1 MFMQTTQ
8 PTQSPIP
15 MSPSF
20 IQFFEADMLALP
32 AGQRMTMAILSVK
45 YGMSKATIRA
55 ALLSTYGDRVFF
67 DRGRTG
73 GIRIV

>member
-1 MFMQTTQ
+1 
-8 PTQSPIP
+8 
-15 MSPSF
+15 
-20 IQFFEADMLALP
+20 MLALP
-32 AGQRMTMAILSVK
+32 AGQRMTMAILSAK

>member
-8 PTQSPIP
+8 PTQSPI
-15 MSPSF
+15 SHLDSF
-20 IQFFEADMLALP
+20 IKFFEADMLALP
-32 AGQRMTMAILSVK
+32 AGQRMTMAILSAK

-55 ALLSTYGDRVFF
+55 TLLSTYGDRVFF